1 MDELYEYLS
10 SLMRQ
15 RKVKAEEIKQ
25 ALIDRGLK
33 SSQAALESVIERLS
47 NYFPVYEC
55 DQKGFYKIL
64 TDEDIEAYRNDL
76 RNNRKHKE

>member
-64 TDEDIEAYRNDL
+64 TDEDIEAYRNEL
-76 RNNRKHKE
+76 RKNSKHKE

>member
-1 MDELYEYLS
+1 MDDIYIYLGA
-10 SLMRQ
+10 LMRQ

-33 SSQAALESVIERLS
+33 STQSAMDSVIERLT

-64 TDEDIEAYRNDL
+64 TDEDIEEYRSEL
-76 RNNRKHKE
+76 RNKRKHEE

>member
-1 MDELYEYLS
+1 MDEIYIYLG

-15 RKVKAEEIKQ
+15 RQVKAEEIKQ
-25 ALIDRGLK
+25 ALIDRGMK
-33 SSQAALESVIERLS
+33 STQSALESVIERLT

>member
-64 TDEDIEAYRNDL
+64 TDEDIEAYRN
-76 RNNRKHKE
+76 E